1 METTPQAG
9 NGTGNGSDV
18 AKDAPPSRTEVPGE
32 GRTGRTRRPLL
43 TYTILGGAGAL
54 AVWAALTILPR
65 GPVAPPA
72 SLPPPTQI
80 AMPQPPLPPQPPAQV
95 APVVRPR
102 VDVVFALDTTGSM
115 SALLDGAKRKI
126 WEIAR
131 FIAQGQPA
139 PELRIG
145 LVAYRD
151 VGDEYVTRFF
161 DLTDDLDGVYQNLVS
176 FGAGGGGDT
185 PEHVAKA
192 LHEAVYRSSWSQDKN
207 TLKIVYLVG
216 DAPPHTDYTDGFNF
230 RAIAQQA
237 HERGIRI
244 NTVRCGSDEDTRIA
258 WTEIANRTGGE
269 FASIEQSGGMADSHS
284 PFDSEL
290 ARLNRALTDTALPY
304 GSVDKRARVLSN
316 ARKSLEAPAAAQADR
331 AGLFGLLG
339 KRGRS
344 AAVSDG
350 DLLEDVE
357 NKRVDLK
364 NVEASALPEPM
375 QGLPSEERGRYVE
388 GKKKERADILNQIN
402 NLSAQRDAYLR
413 SRPAAP
419 ATGFDGKFR
428 ETLKKQAKAID
439 VAY

>member
-1 METTPQAG
+1 
-9 NGTGNGSDV
+9 
-18 AKDAPPSRTEVPGE
+18 
-32 GRTGRTRRPLL
+32 
-43 TYTILGGAGAL
+43 
-54 AVWAALTILPR
+54 
-65 GPVAPPA
+65 
-72 SLPPPTQI
+72 
-80 AMPQPPLPPQPPAQV
+80 
-95 APVVRPR
+95 
-102 VDVVFALDTTGSM
+102 
-115 SALLDGAKRKI
+115 
-126 WEIAR
+126 
-131 FIAQGQPA
+131 
-139 PELRIG
+139 
-145 LVAYRD
+145 
-151 VGDEYVTRFF
+151 
-161 DLTDDLDGVYQNLVS
+161 
-176 FGAGGGGDT
+176 
-185 PEHVAKA
+185 
-192 LHEAVYRSSWSQDKN
+192 
-207 TLKIVYLVG
+207 
-216 DAPPHTDYTDGFNF
+216 
-230 RAIAQQA
+230 
-237 HERGIRI
+237 
-244 NTVRCGSDEDTRIA
+244 
-258 WTEIANRTGGE
+258 
-269 FASIEQSGGMADSHS
+269 MADSHS

>member
-1 METTPQAG
+1 METTQA
-9 NGTGNGSDV
+9 GSDV
-18 AKDAPPSRTEVPGE
+18 AKDAPPSRTSQTGGPGPE
-32 GRTGRTRRPLL
+32 PGPGTRRPLL
-43 TYTILGGAGAL
+43 TYGIVGGAGAL
-54 AVWAALTILPR
+54 AVWAALTILPH
-65 GPVAPPA
+65 GPVAVA
-72 SLPPPTQI
+72 PPPSPPPLVQI
-80 AMPQPPLPPQPPAQV
+80 AMPQPPLPPQPPTPA
-95 APVVRPR
+95 VRPR

-176 FGAGGGGDT
+176 FAAGGGGDT

-192 LHEAVYRSSWSQDKN
+192 LHEAVFRSSWSQDKN

-216 DAPPHTDYTDGFNF
+216 DAPPHTDYSDGFNF

-244 NTVRCGSDEDTRIA
+244 NTVRCGSDEDTRVA
-258 WTEIANRTGGE
+258 WTEIANRTGGD
-269 FASIEQSGGMADSHS
+269 FASIDQSGGMADSHT
-284 PFDSEL
+284 PFDGEL
-290 ARLNRALTDTALPY
+290 ARLNRALTDTAIPY
-304 GSVDKRARVLSN
+304 GSVDKRASVLSK

-339 KRGRS
+339 KRGRA
-344 AAVSDG
+344 AAVSEG
-350 DLLEDVE
+350 DLLDDVD

-364 NVEASALPEPM
+364 NMEAGALPEAM
-375 QGLPSEERGRYVE
+375 QAMPSDERGRYVE
-388 GKKKERADILNQIN
+388 TKKKERAEILNQIN
-402 NLSAQRDAYLR
+402 GLSAQRDAYLR